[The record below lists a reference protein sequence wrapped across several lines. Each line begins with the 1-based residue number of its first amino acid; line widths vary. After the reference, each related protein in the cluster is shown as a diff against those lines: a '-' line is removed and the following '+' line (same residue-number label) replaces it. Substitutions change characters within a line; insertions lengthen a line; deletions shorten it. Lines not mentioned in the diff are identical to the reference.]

1 MQTLQ
6 RTASITLEDVVA
18 ISKAVLYN
26 DHDGYTYCRLCQVNQ
41 DREAPAHDENCPVA
55 KLAAEVL

>member
-6 RTASITLEDVVA
+6 RTATITLEDVVA

-26 DHDGYTYCRLCQVNQ
+26 DGDGYTYCRLCQVSQ
-41 DREAPAHDENCPVA
+41 DREAPAHADDCPVA
-55 KLAAEVL
+55 RLGREVL